1 MFENDYQLKTLIR
14 NLDGKNESNG
24 MLQNLK
30 FKVIERVKLLITF
43 KIG

>member
-24 MLQNLK
+24 MLQN
-30 FKVIERVKLLITF
+30 FNKVIERVKLLITF
-43 KIG
+43 KIGY